1 MKLSLYCGTKLS
13 GGLYDPP
20 GTDTAGADKY
30 GLSIA
35 VDGGPDLL
43 KVRVPGP
50 SGLVVGVGDVVP
62 HATAF
67 AAYVAYPCHELNVR
81 AMLGGPAST
90 LSAPVSTHTFDCKYG
105 VPLVSGRRVAGH
117 ASVGGLARRQ
127 RVL

>member
-20 GTDTAGADKY
+20 GTDTAGADKH

-50 SGLVVGVGDVVP
+50 SGLVVGVGNFVP
-62 HATAF
+62 DPAPLG
-67 AAYVAYPCHELNVR
+67 AYRTCP
-81 AMLGGPAST
+81 
-90 LSAPVSTHTFDCKYG
+90 
-105 VPLVSGRRVAGH
+105 GH
-117 ASVGGLARRQ
+117 G
-127 RVL
+127 